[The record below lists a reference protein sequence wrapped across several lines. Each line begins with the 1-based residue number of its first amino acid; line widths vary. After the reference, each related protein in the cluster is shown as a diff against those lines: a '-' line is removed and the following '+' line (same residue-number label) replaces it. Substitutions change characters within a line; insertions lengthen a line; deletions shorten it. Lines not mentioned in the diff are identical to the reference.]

1 MKNYAKFR
9 QRMLK
14 VETYSNYSKV
24 FKKAKMLRKCIKSL
38 QSMLKKKNDA

>member
-1 MKNYAKFR
+1 MKKYAKFR

-24 FKKAKMLRKCIKSL
+24 FKKAKKLRKCIKKL
-38 QSMLKKKNDA
+38 TKYAQKEK